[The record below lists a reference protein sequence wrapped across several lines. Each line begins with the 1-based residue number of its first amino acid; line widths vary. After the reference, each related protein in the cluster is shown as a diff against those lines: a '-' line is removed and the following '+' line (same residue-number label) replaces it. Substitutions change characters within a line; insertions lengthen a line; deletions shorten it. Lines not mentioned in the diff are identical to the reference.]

1 MEPCDELIVRQVM
14 TSRVVTVD
22 PQDSVAVAIRLMR
35 QGQLHRLPV
44 VKDNVL
50 LGIITSSDLRRVTG
64 LASILHDPSQDNF
77 LWRYIPVSNAMSRNL
92 ITLTPD
98 QPIAEAAQLMIERH
112 IGGLPVVEQGQLVG
126 ILTTSD
132 LLKAMMA
139 VAQAAPV

>member
-44 VKDNVL
+44 VKDGVL
-50 LGIITSSDLRRVTG
+50 LDIVTSSDLRRVTG
-64 LASILHDPSQDNF
+64 LASILRDPSQDNF

-92 ITLTPD
+92 ITLAPE

-112 IGGLPVVEQGQLVG
+112 IGGLPVVEQGRLVG

-139 VAQAAPV
+139 VAHPTA